1 MRLEKEGTCTPSQ
14 KLAGFNFCRFRRG
27 RILPSLHHH
36 HHHHQGREL
45 DIIIIMA
52 TPTTTTTPP
61 PKPDPRASFMTV
73 KRSGGIRRSS
83 VLRLDGLSNKIIDSN
98 STLPTDGMDRT
109 GSFQD
114 GYMSMSGHGGGG
126 SLTGN
131 SSHHNEPS
139 ASSLTGTGV
148 GGGAYSTRLQFPAKI
163 YGREKELKFLKNIY
177 YQKYCESTLFADDG
191 TATLDY
197 RDLKSKSSTNVEG
210 SKGKNSSDNDGDQR
224 EQRPGGGPIL
234 EDMGESIASIQAL
247 ADQIESTLDRAFDE
261 STEDDA
267 PAENDNGSDG
277 DGDDGEPQPS
287 CILIGGY
294 SGSGKTAL
302 VYSFASQ
309 INVEY
314 SKVQKRLSQQSK
326 QQHQQQDGKSVVSSA
341 TNESSKSTEELETN
355 IKPCY
360 FLTGKYENTGVVG
373 GEPFSALLDA
383 FGGYCDALIDEI
395 EEAQFVVIQAE
406 EDAADNQGREEEVSD
421 EDQKKVDAAKK
432 KIEELVQFQKDIK
445 DALKEEVTLMM
456 NFVPGLRD
464 FLEVTTD
471 GKRNEEED
479 EEDQEETTTEE
490 GKSPVMEELSFA
502 TKKDFEFHKM
512 AYVFKS
518 FIKAICRASYPII
531 LFLDDVQWIDDAS
544 LRLVSDIV
552 KDKRIKGLLV
562 VGCFRSN
569 EVDDDHPV
577 SKTLLSHHSVERLDL
592 PDLTLEQVGRFVAD
606 TLRLEVDECYT
617 LTETIHNKTQ
627 GNIFFAKAAMEQFQE
642 KKALYVSMN
651 TMVSWGGFLFCLR
664 GCC

>member
-1 MRLEKEGTCTPSQ
+1 
-14 KLAGFNFCRFRRG
+14 
-27 RILPSLHHH
+27 
-36 HHHHQGREL
+36 
-45 DIIIIMA
+45 
-52 TPTTTTTPP
+52 
-61 PKPDPRASFMTV
+61 MTV
-73 KRSGGIRRSS
+73 KRSGGSGRRSS
-83 VLRLDGLSNKIIDSN
+83 VLRLDGISSNKIIDSN
-98 STLPTDGMDRT
+98 STLPTEGMDRT

-114 GYMSMSGHGGGG
+114 GGYMSMSGHGGGG

-131 SSHHNEPS
+131 SSHQNEPS
-139 ASSLTGTGV
+139 SSSLTGTGV
-148 GGGAYSTRLQFPAKI
+148 GGAYSTRLQFPAKI
-163 YGREKELKFLKNIY
+163 YGREKELKLLKNIY
-177 YQKYCESTLFADDG
+177 CQKFCDTAIFADDG

-197 RDLKSKSSTNVEG
+197 GDMKSKSSTTNVDS
-210 SKGKNSSDNDGDQR
+210 SKGKNSSDNDTDQ
-224 EQRPGGGPIL
+224 QKAPRPGTGPL
-234 EDMGESIASIQAL
+234 EDTGESIASIQAL

-261 STEDDA
+261 STDDDA
-267 PAENDNGSDG
+267 PAENDTGED
-277 DGDDGEPQPS
+277 DDGEPQPS

-302 VYSFASQ
+302 VYSFARQ

-326 QQHQQQDGKSVVSSA
+326 QQQQQQQQDGKSVVSSA

-360 FLTGKYENTGVVG
+360 FLTGKYEDNGVVG
-373 GEPFSALLDA
+373 AEPFSALLDA

-406 EDAADNQGREEEVSD
+406 EDAANNKGKVVVSD

-432 KIEELVQFQKDIK
+432 KIEELIQFQKEIK
-445 DALKEEVTLMM
+445 DALKEEVTFMM

-471 GKRNEEED
+471 GERKEEED
-479 EEDQEETTTEE
+479 EENDEEEKTTTEG
-490 GKSPVMEELSFA
+490 GKSPATEELSFS
-502 TKKDFEFHKM
+502 TKKEFEFHKM

-518 FIKAICRASYPII
+518 FIKAICRASYPIV
-531 LFLDDVQWIDDAS
+531 LFLDDVQWMDDAS

-577 SKTLLSHHSVERLDL
+577 SKTLLSHHCVERLDL
-592 PDLTLEQVGRFVAD
+592 PDLTSEEVGRFVAD

-651 TMVSWGGFLFCLR
+651 TMVSLGVSLMCVYF
-664 GCC
+664 GCFRLSAGECSARI